1 MVAAGKSEENL
12 KLESGWLCLDF
23 ANTAEWHRSNHP
35 TERLT
40 SYARLVAWARSIG
53 LLPDRAA
60 QQLLRAAEQRPAE
73 AARVLERAVALREAI
88 FHIFEAVAGG
98 HSPTPADQT
107 TLNAELGRSLARS
120 RLVWNKTTFDWD
132 RQGEDGDLDQ
142 MLWRILRSTTV
153 LLTGEDIKRVGIC
166 ADDRGCGWLFYDTS
180 RNRTRQWCSMRGCG
194 NRAKARRHYEKV
206 KSEE

>member
-1 MVAAGKSEENL
+1 MAIVRPEENL

-23 ANTAEWHRSNHP
+23 ANTAEWHLSDHP

-40 SYARLVAWARSIG
+40 SYAELIAWVRSIN
-53 LLPDRAA
+53 LLPDRIA
-60 QQLLRAAEQRPAE
+60 QQLLRAADQHPIE
-73 AARVLERAVALREAI
+73 AARVLDRAVALREAI
-88 FHIFEAVAGG
+88 YHIFVAVAGG
-98 HSPTPADQT
+98 RFPAADDQA
-107 TLNAELGRSLARS
+107 TLNAELSRSMSKS
-120 RLVWNKTTFDWD
+120 RLVWNKANFDWG

-142 MLWRILRSTTV
+142 VLWWVLRSATN
-153 LLTGEDIKRVGIC
+153 LLTSEDVKRVGVC

-206 KSEE
+206 KSVE